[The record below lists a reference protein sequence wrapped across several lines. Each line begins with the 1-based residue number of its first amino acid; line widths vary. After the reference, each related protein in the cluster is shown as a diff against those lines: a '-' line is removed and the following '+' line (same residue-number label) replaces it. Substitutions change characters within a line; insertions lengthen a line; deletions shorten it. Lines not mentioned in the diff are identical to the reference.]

1 MTRLRSRWLKD
12 STGGLNLGG
21 ILSLTGGSAVGQL
34 AVLAT
39 APLVARLFRPDELGQ
54 FGLLQAFVGFAAV
67 GLCLRLDLA
76 IVSADSE
83 TDADGLL
90 KMCLLLC
97 PVLSLVATVALGIL
111 VASDRIGFGSLEP
124 WTLVAAFGLLLLT
137 GLFVVLR
144 FWAVRLRQY
153 RRIAGAL
160 TLQGMGRA
168 FFPLAFGLA
177 GSGWGGLVAGE
188 IAGRAFGIRSLGR
201 LAWQRLRN
209 EPYRHTEVHRLF
221 GKYRQYWAV
230 ILPSSVL
237 DALALAL
244 PVPVVVAT
252 YGLEA
257 AGWWV
262 LVNRVAMAPGQLV
275 AAAVADVF
283 HTEAARQLQ
292 ADPGGPRRLL
302 WSALRPLLVGT
313 LVVYTCAGAVAP
325 WAFGFVFGSEW
336 AEAGRLMMILVPALV
351 VTVCVGATGRMLM
364 VMQKSHWKLYA
375 DVLNVAAP
383 PVVFYGG
390 VSAGWTFLQA
400 STVFCLA
407 YTFANVAYLAAIWLS
422 TSPR

>member
-1 MTRLRSRWLKD
+1 MS
-12 STGGLNLGG
+12 GLNVRG
-21 ILSLTGGSAVGQL
+21 IVGLAGGSAVGQL
-34 AVLAT
+34 AVLAVS
-39 APLVARLFRPDELGQ
+39 PLLARLFLPEELGQ

-90 KMCLLLC
+90 HLCLALC
-97 PVLSLVATVALGIL
+97 LVLSLFATALLGLL
-111 VASDRIGFGSLEP
+111 VARDVMGFGSLGP
-124 WTLVAAFGLLLLT
+124 WALLATFGLLFLT
-137 GLFVVLR
+137 GTFIVLR
-144 FWAVRLRQY
+144 FWAVRMRHYQ
-153 RRIAGAL
+153 RIAGAL
-160 TLQGMGRA
+160 TLQGIGRA
-168 FFPLAFGLA
+168 VFPVAFGLA

-188 IAGRAFGIRSLGR
+188 LAGRTFGIRSLGR
-201 LAWQRLRN
+201 LAWPRLRQQR
-209 EPYRHTEVHRLF
+209 YRHQEVNRLL

-283 HTEAARQLQ
+283 HSETMRQLP
-292 ADPGGPRRLL
+292 ADPGGPRRWL
-302 WSALRPLLVGT
+302 WSTLRPLLIGT
-313 LVVYTCAGAVAP
+313 VVVYACAGAVAP
-325 WAFGFVFGSEW
+325 WAFGLVFGSEW
-336 AEAGRLMMILVPALV
+336 AEAGRLMLLLVPALV
-351 VTVCVGATGRMLM
+351 VTVAVGATGRMLM

-375 DVLNVAAP
+375 DALNVAAP
-383 PVVFYGG
+383 LAAFYGG
-390 VSAGWTFLQA
+390 FSAGWTFLQA
-400 STVFCLA
+400 SAVFCLA
-407 YTFANVAYLAAIWLS
+407 YTFANGVYLAAIWHS

>member
-1 MTRLRSRWLKD
+1 L
-12 STGGLNLGG
+12 
-21 ILSLTGGSAVGQL
+21 
-34 AVLAT
+34 
-39 APLVARLFRPDELGQ
+39 ARLFLPEELGQ

-67 GLCLRLDLA
+67 GICLRLDLA

-83 TDADGLL
+83 ADAEGLL
-90 KMCLLLC
+90 QLCLALC
-97 PVLSLVATVALGIL
+97 LVLSLFATALLGVL
-111 VASDRIGFGSLEP
+111 VARDVMGFGSLGP
-124 WTLVAAFGLLLLT
+124 WALVATCGLLLLT
-137 GLFVVLR
+137 GTFIVLR
-144 FWAVRLRQY
+144 FWAVRTRHY

-160 TLQGMGRA
+160 TLQGIGRA
-168 FFPLAFGLA
+168 VFPVAFGLA

-188 IAGRAFGIRSLGR
+188 LAGRAFGIPSLGR
-201 LAWQRLRN
+201 LAWQRLR
-209 EPYRHTEVHRLF
+209 EQGHRRPEVSRLF

-230 ILPSSVL
+230 VLPSSVL

-283 HTEAARQLQ
+283 HTEVMRQLP
-292 ADPGGPRRLL
+292 ADPDGPRRWL
-302 WSALRPLLVGT
+302 WSTLRPLLVGA

-336 AEAGRLMMILVPALV
+336 AEAGRLMLLLVPALV
-351 VTVCVGATGRMLM
+351 VTVAVGATGRMLM

-375 DVLNVAAP
+375 DALNVAAP
-383 PVVFYGG
+383 LVAFYGG
-390 VSAGWTFLQA
+390 ISAGWTFLQA
-400 STVFCLA
+400 SAVFCLA
-407 YTFANVAYLAAIWLS
+407 YTLANVVYLAAIWHS